1 MKGTILTAVA
11 VCTYLL
17 GMAPEVARADT
28 YTQADFSGQ
37 INPGNANVQ
46 APFAGNGF
54 TQGESFSGSFV
65 FDNQLVPSASS
76 GFTNVFFSSFPDSAD
91 IPAISSLNF
100 TFGTLS
106 FNLSNDL
113 AGLSPAGIQYDNGQ
127 FNGFVFISDFTFQ
140 NTAYQFFLDGSAITV
155 MKLNSSGDPVGSSL
169 INAVVNIGNANL
181 TKETPFTPTAPAP
194 VPLPGSFGLL
204 AAALAGLVLLW
215 RRRSAPACAAVP
227 C

>member
-1 MKGTILTAVA
+1 MRRTILTAVA
-11 VCTYLL
+11 VASYLL
-17 GMAPEVARADT
+17 AVAPEVARADT

-65 FDNQLVPSASS
+65 FDDQLVPGTSS
-76 GFTNVFFSSFPDSAD
+76 GFTNVPFSSFPDSAD
-91 IPAISSLNF
+91 IPAISSLSF

-113 AGLSPAGIQYDNGQ
+113 TGLTPAAIQYDNGQ
-127 FNGFVFISDFTFQ
+127 FNGLVFISDFTFQ
-140 NTAYQFFLDGSAITV
+140 NTAYQFFVDGSAITV
-155 MKLNSSGDPVGSSL
+155 TQLNSSGNPVGSSL
-169 INAVVNIGNANL
+169 INAELNIGNASL
-181 TKETPFTPTAPAP
+181 TNETPFTPTAPTP
-194 VPLPGSFGLL
+194 VPLPGSLGLL
-204 AAALAGLVLLW
+204 GAALAAFGSLR
-215 RRRSAPACAAVP
+215 RRRSAPACAAVA